1 MRGGILPDYSER
13 FRAGL
18 DFVAEVR
25 GQEVADAMEERL
37 SKRGRRFNEHSV
49 AASYGDVY
57 QREGL
62 DRKWREFATIAIL
75 AAMGGTESQITIHT
89 HYGLDMGLTPVEI
102 AELMVQVSVY
112 AGAPR
117 GSVGMASVMKA
128 FEERGIE
135 AP

>member
-25 GQEVADAMEERL
+25 GQEAADAMEERL

-57 QREGL
+57 QRDGL
-62 DRKWREFATIAIL
+62 DLKSREFATLAIL
-75 AAMGGTESQITIHT
+75 AAMGGTNDQITIHT
-89 HYGLDMGLTPVEI
+89 HYGLDLGLTPVEI
-102 AELMVQVSVY
+102 VELMVQVSVY

-117 GSVGMASVMKA
+117 GSVGMYSVMKA

-135 AP
+135 TP